1 MLIMDNRGKSWLI
14 GQVQSENPV
23 LRSCFGCGFGSGVA
37 RQELPRLFELT
48 DMGLTWDWHGWSLR
62 NPLCSKNLE
71 AHGVQW
77 ENQGKGWT
85 INSFEIQIEFVFQ
98 SPPPIH
104 WHFWCEVWYIIEV
117 TDLAFSFPFSFSWG
131 RCAEDPLVDGE
142 SWATW
147 RCRLGG
153 APEGRVGGAD
163 QIRPDQQGLEVV
175 WIGCGWVDWMLSD
188 HHHELALL

>member
-23 LRSCFGCGFGSGVA
+23 LRSCFGSGFGSGVA

-48 DMGLTWDWHGWSLR
+48 DMGLTR
-62 NPLCSKNLE
+62 MEFKEPPLFEKSRGTWRTMRKPR
-71 AHGVQW
+71 QRMD
-77 ENQGKGWT
+77 NQF
-85 INSFEIQIEFVFQ
+85 IRDSDRVCF
-98 SPPPIH
+98 SPSTDSN

-142 SWATW
+142 SRATW

-153 APEGRVGGAD
+153 APEGRVGGAH
-163 QIRPDQQGLEVV
+163 QIRPDQQGLEVL
-175 WIGCGWVDWMLSD
+175 WIGCGWVDWLSD
-188 HHHELALL
+188 HHHVLALLSCNH